1 MSEQE
6 KLTPESETPV
16 QKPKKRGR
24 IRYAAPLGFLVLL
37 FACIGVITV
46 ISGGVRLI
54 AKWTDTTPLRDEL
67 YDFLNPVMQFCPPT
81 FESVEESE
89 QDALLLASVYRVTE
103 AERIRQLREKDDT
116 CIYPLDDTGFRLQI
130 PQSVIEASFAHL
142 FGEAKPRHKTVGEI
156 EYDQS
161 AQTYH
166 VPLSINTSGYT
177 PVIGSVKK
185 RGDTYAVR
193 VAYVANTDIEVDEK
207 GKSIPPTFAMGKYT
221 QLYTVRRGEDG
232 QLALLSVAADSE
244 RGLNTKTT
252 KGTTAAKS

>member
-6 KLTPESETPV
+6 NLTPEVAVETAAPV

-54 AKWTDTTPLRDEL
+54 AKWTDDTPLRNEL

-81 FESVEESE
+81 FENAEEGE
-89 QDALLLASVYRVTE
+89 QDALLLGALYRVTE

-116 CIYPLDDTGFRLQI
+116 CIYDLDDTGWRLQI
-130 PQSVIEASFAHL
+130 PQTVIEESFAHL
-142 FGEAKPRHKTVGEI
+142 FGEAKPHHKTVGEI
-156 EYDQS
+156 EYNLNT
-161 AQTYH
+161 QTYH

-193 VAYVANTDIEVDEK
+193 VAYVANTDVEVDEK
-207 GKSIPPTFAMGKYT
+207 GKSVPPTFAMGKYT

-232 QLALLSVAADSE
+232 RLTLLSVAADSE
-244 RGLNTKTT
+244 RGLNTKS
-252 KGTTAAKS
+252 AKS

>member
-6 KLTPESETPV
+6 HLTPEMTSPV
-16 QKPKKRGR
+16 SKPKKRGR

-46 ISGGVRLI
+46 ISGGVRLV
-54 AKWTDTTPLRDEL
+54 AKWTDTTPLREEL
-67 YDFLNPVMQFCPPT
+67 YNFLNPVMQFCPPT
-81 FESVEESE
+81 FETVEDSE

-103 AERIRQLREKDDT
+103 TERIRQLREKDDT
-116 CIYPLDDTGFRLQI
+116 CIYPLDDTGWRLQI
-130 PQSVIEASFAHL
+130 AQSVVEDSFAHL
-142 FGEAKPRHKTVGEI
+142 FGDATPRHKTVGEI
-156 EYDQS
+156 EYDQ
-161 AQTYH
+161 ATQTYH

-185 RGDTYAVR
+185 QGDTYTVR

-207 GKSIPPTFAMGKYT
+207 GNAVAPTFAMGKYA

-232 QLALLSVAADSE
+232 RLTLLSVAADSE
-244 RGLNTKTT
+244 RGLNANNTK
-252 KGTTAAKS
+252 S

>member
-6 KLTPESETPV
+6 NLIPEVTNEPTKSD
-16 QKPKKRGR
+16 QQPKKRGR

-37 FACIGVITV
+37 FACIGAITV

-54 AKWTDTTPLRDEL
+54 AKWTDDTPLREEL

-81 FESVEESE
+81 FENASEGE
-89 QDALLLASVYRVTE
+89 QDALVLASVYRVTE

-116 CIYPLDDTGFRLQI
+116 CIYPLDETGWRLQI
-130 PQSVIEASFAHL
+130 PQEVIEQSFAYL
-142 FGEAKPRHKTVGEI
+142 FGEQKITHKTVGEI
-156 EYDQS
+156 EYDTNAQS
-161 AQTYH
+161 YH

-193 VAYVANTDIEVDEK
+193 VAYVASDDVEVDEK
-207 GKSIPPTFAMGKYT
+207 GKTIPPTFAMGKYT
-221 QLYTVRRGEDG
+221 QLYTVTRGENG
-232 QLALLSVAADSE
+232 ALTLVSVAADSE
-244 RGLNTKTT
+244 RGLKNND
-252 KGTTAAKS
+252 KS